1 VDPATGKVRTIP
13 MEIRAKG
20 EVMPRYGQTF
30 DQMGLWDVEPA
41 LPFSA
46 EGTVAMARY
55 PDDPNSAS
63 SQFFIFMAE
72 PDLTPAG
79 LNLMD
84 GRYAVF
90 GYVTEGTEVLRHIK
104 VGDRI
109 LSARLISG
117 QDNLKTGA

>member
-1 VDPATGKVRTIP
+1 
-13 MEIRAKG
+13 
-20 EVMPRYGQTF
+20 
-30 DQMGLWDVEPA
+30 
-41 LPFSA
+41 
-46 EGTVAMARY
+46 VAMARY